1 MYVSNLLSM
10 KSFHVVLAGNAHEYS
25 LTSHIG
31 KVRDILLVHNPVAIK
46 NRVGLMADNLFRHL
60 ARDPSPVHISRCSSA
75 RIV

>member
-1 MYVSNLLSM
+1 VSEIL
-10 KSFHVVLAGNAHEYS
+10 GRQ
-25 LTSHIG
+25 IG
-31 KVRDILLVHNPVAIK
+31 FCLHHAFTDILLVHNPVAIK

>member
-31 KVRDILLVHNPVAIK
+31 KA
-46 NRVGLMADNLFRHL
+46 
-60 ARDPSPVHISRCSSA
+60 S
-75 RIV
+75 